1 MAKRSKLWLQKRM
14 IELMSDG
21 EVWSSRQLFEEV
33 KDSFKGPDSYN
44 SLAGVLGQMARFTNP
59 KLKGSTLAPT
69 HRIVKVAAGR
79 VWSGDK
85 QKGIDMKFVLYQLV
99 ERD

>member
-21 EVWSSRQLFEEV
+21 KVWSSRELFDEV
-33 KDSFKGPDSYN
+33 KDCHAGPDSY
-44 SLAGVLGQMARFTNP
+44 SALAGVLGQMARFTNP
-59 KLKGSTLAPT
+59 KLKGSALAPT
-69 HRIVKVAAGR
+69 HRIIKIANGRTWGGTAATFDR
-79 VWSGDK
+79 
-85 QKGIDMKFVLYQLV
+85 KFVLYQLV